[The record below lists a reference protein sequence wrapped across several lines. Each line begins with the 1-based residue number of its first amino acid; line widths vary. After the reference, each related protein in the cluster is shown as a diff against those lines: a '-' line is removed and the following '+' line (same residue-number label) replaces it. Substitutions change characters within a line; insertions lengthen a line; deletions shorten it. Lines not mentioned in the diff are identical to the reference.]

1 MPYLLYTGAPND
13 DFLQN
18 TLENS
23 FSAIQITFRSLEM
36 HSKWRYKI
44 CICSVIL
51 GELKTFRTYK
61 GYSIIF
67 LKSLEVI

>member
-1 MPYLLYTGAPND
+1 MPYLLHTGAPND

-18 TLENS
+18 TL
-23 FSAIQITFRSLEM
+23 SAIQITFRSLEM

-51 GELKTFRTYK
+51 GELKTFQTYK
-61 GYSIIF
+61 GFSIIF
-67 LKSLEVI
+67 PKSLEVI